1 MAYYR
6 SEYYKRNDWEAKMA
20 EDIALMAHLMRR
32 AGFGATREE
41 LEARAIQGYEATVEE
56 LLNQESQ
63 NGADRY
69 EFLRYHPAFWK
80 PITSPG
86 MGASAWMHAML
97 NTERVLEEKMV
108 LFWHQVFATGGS
120 KLDHWHEM
128 VTQIDMFRERGMGN
142 YQDLLLALSKS
153 PAMIYWLDNCDNH
166 SYAVNEN
173 WGREL
178 LELFSMGVGNYTEE
192 DVRECSR
199 AFTGWTIA
207 PSIPR
212 NAHGRYDW
220 QFEYLAE
227 DHDDEDKTFLGHTG
241 NFNGEDIIDIVCKE
255 PATAQFI
262 ARHLYNFFVADEPQV
277 PAWSVIPPQ
286 DPEAVDLLAQ
296 TWVESGY
303 EMRPVLRTLFLSD
316 FFKNARF
323 AKIKSPAE
331 VVIGSLRFVGGYKF
345 PAPGIGN
352 LSKEAGYMGQE
363 LLNPP
368 SVEGWHT
375 GTEWI
380 NSGSLMKR
388 INFTADLMGDIE
400 KPGIQALVSRLKAQ
414 GDLNPEEFVDAS
426 LDLMGPLQVEKENRQ
441 QLVDHARET
450 GDLRWGS
457 GNDTLASAERVG
469 EMLQLIVSLR
479 EYQYG

>member
-1 MAYYR
+1 
-6 SEYYKRNDWEAKMA
+6 MA
-20 EDIALMAHLMRR
+20 EELALMAHLMRR
-32 AGFGATREE
+32 AGFGASRDE
-41 LEARAIQGYEATVEE
+41 LEARVERGYEATVEE
-56 LLNQESQ
+56 LLNPELQTGS
-63 NGADRY
+63 DRY
-69 EFLRYHPAFWK
+69 QFLRYHPYFWK

-86 MGASAWMHAML
+86 MGASAWMHSML

-128 VTQIDMFRERGMGN
+128 ISQIDMFREKGMGN
-142 YQDLLLALSKS
+142 YKELLLALSRN
-153 PAMIYWLDNCDNH
+153 PAMIFWLDNCDNH

-220 QFEYLAE
+220 QFEYLEE
-227 DHDDEDKTFLGHTG
+227 DHDEGEKSFLGHTG
-241 NFNGEDIIDIVCKE
+241 NFNGEDIIDIVCRQ

-277 PAWSVIPPQ
+277 PAWSVIPPR
-286 DPEAVDLLAQ
+286 DPEAVDLLAR
-296 TWVESGY
+296 TLVDSGY
-303 EMRPVLRTLFLSD
+303 EIKPVLKTIFLSE

-323 AKIKSPAE
+323 TKIKSPAE
-331 VVIGSLRFVGGYKF
+331 VVVGTLRFVGGYQF

-388 INFTADLMGDIE
+388 INFSADMVGDVS
-400 KPGIQALVSRLKAQ
+400 KPGIRDLVARLQ
-414 GDLNPEEFVDAS
+414 SLGDLSPAGFVDGC
-426 LDLMGPLQVEKENRQ
+426 LDLMGPLIVEDENRQ
-441 QLVDHARET
+441 QLLDHAGERGQLIWDTE
-450 GDLRWGS
+450 GDRIDS
-457 GNDTLASAERVG
+457 EERVG

-479 EYQYG
+479 EYQYA